1 MDIEQLKLILE
12 TLQGVG
18 HEAGNL
24 AVLYL
29 WLQFGASILGHLT
42 LASVFMGLFYVI
54 YRAIRMTQGHDQADD
69 FLREMRDQLGT
80 GVHGLRTGVY
90 GHLSSDERHR
100 TMAALRK
107 LVAKHKEQA

>member
-1 MDIEQLKLILE
+1 MEIEQLKLILE

-29 WLQFGASILGHLT
+29 WLQFGASILGNLT
-42 LASVFMGLFYVI
+42 IASVFIGLFYVI
-54 YRAIRMTQGHDQADD
+54 YRAIRMSQGHDEAEA

-80 GVHGLRTGVY
+80 GIY
-90 GHLSSDERHR
+90 GSLSSDERQR
-100 TMAALRK
+100 TMTALRK

>member
-29 WLQFGASILGHLT
+29 WLQFAGGVLTNLSIMGALLGIT
-42 LASVFMGLFYVI
+42 YFI
-54 YRAIRMTQGHDQADD
+54 YKAIRMSQGHDETET
-69 FLREMRDQLGT
+69 FLCEMRDQLGVGSRGILT
-80 GVHGLRTGVY
+80 KT
-90 GHLSSDERHR
+90 ERFS
-100 TMAALRK
+100 TMTALRQ
-107 LVAKHKEQA
+107 LVAKHKEKA

>member
-29 WLQFGASILGHLT
+29 WLQFAGG
-42 LASVFMGLFYVI
+42 VFTDLSFVMGIGGIGYVI
-54 YRAIRMTQGHDQADD
+54 YRAVRMSNGHDEADA

-80 GVHGLRTGVY
+80 GTG
-90 GHLSSDERHR
+90 GHLTDHERHR
-100 TMAALRK
+100 TMTALRK
-107 LVAKHKEQA
+107 LVAKEKEQA

>member
-1 MDIEQLKLILE
+1 MEIEQLKLILE

-29 WLQFGASILGHLT
+29 WLQFAGGVLTNLSIMGALLGVTYL
-42 LASVFMGLFYVI
+42 I
-54 YRAIRMTQGHDQADD
+54 YKAIMISQGHDETEA
-69 FLREMRDQLGT
+69 FLREMRDQLG
-80 GVHGLRTGVY
+80 TGVY

-100 TMAALRK
+100 TMTALRK

>member
-29 WLQFGASILGHLT
+29 WLQFGASALANLSLSGVFLGAGYL
-42 LASVFMGLFYVI
+42 I
-54 YRAIRMTQGHDQADD
+54 YRGIRMGTGGDVCEN

-80 GVHGLRTGVY
+80 GISGP
-90 GHLSSDERHR
+90 LSVSERDR
-100 TMAALRK
+100 TMTALRK

>member
-1 MDIEQLKLILE
+1 MEIEQLKLILE

-42 LASVFMGLFYVI
+42 LASVFIGLFYCI
-54 YRAIRMTQGHDQADD
+54 YRAIRTIQGNEEADA
-69 FLREMRDQLGT
+69 FFCSMRNQLFANT
-80 GVHGLRTGVY
+80 GRYLT
-90 GHLSSDERHR
+90 DEERQR
-100 TMAALRK
+100 TMTALRQ
-107 LVAKHKEQA
+107 LVAKHKEKA

>member
-1 MDIEQLKLILE
+1 MEIEQLKLILE

-29 WLQFGASILGHLT
+29 WLQFIGGVLT
-42 LASVFMGLFYVI
+42 NLSLIGVFLGLFYFI
-54 YRAIRMTQGHDQADD
+54 YRAIRMSNGHDQAED
-69 FLREMRDQLGT
+69 FLREMRDQLG
-80 GVHGLRTGVY
+80 TGVY

-100 TMAALRK
+100 TMTALRK

>member
-1 MDIEQLKLILE
+1 MEIEQLKLILE

-29 WLQFGASILGHLT
+29 WLQFAATTIGHL
-42 LASVFMGLFYVI
+42 LFAAFLGVAAYLI
-54 YRAIRMTQGHDQADD
+54 YKGIRMGTGADVCEQ
-69 FLREMRDQLGT
+69 FIREMRDQLGT
-80 GVHGLRTGVY
+80 GIHGTLTT
-90 GHLSSDERHR
+90 DERNR
-100 TMAALRK
+100 TMTALRK

>member
-24 AVLYL
+24 AALYL
-29 WLQFGASILGHLT
+29 WLQFAGGVLTNLSIMGALLGIT
-42 LASVFMGLFYVI
+42 YFI
-54 YRAIRMTQGHDQADD
+54 YKAVRISQGYDESEA
-69 FLREMRDQLGT
+69 FLCEMRDHLGT
-80 GVHGLRTGVY
+80 GVRGI
-90 GHLSSDERHR
+90 LSSDERHR
-100 TMAALRK
+100 TMTALRK

>member
-1 MDIEQLKLILE
+1 MEIEQLKLILE

-29 WLQFGASILGHLT
+29 WLQFAGGVLTNLSIMGALLGVT
-42 LASVFMGLFYVI
+42 YII
-54 YRAIRMTQGHDQADD
+54 YKAIMMSQNADEYEA
-69 FLREMRDQLGT
+69 FLCEMRDQLGT
-80 GVHGLRTGVY
+80 GSRGILTKA
-90 GHLSSDERHR
+90 ERVN
-100 TMAALRK
+100 TMTALRQ

>member
-1 MDIEQLKLILE
+1 MEIEQLKLILE

-29 WLQFGASILGHLT
+29 WLQFIGGVLTNLSIMGALLGI
-42 LASVFMGLFYVI
+42 AYFV
-54 YRAIRMTQGHDQADD
+54 YRAIRMSEGHDESES

-80 GVHGLRTGVY
+80 GVY
-90 GHLSSDERHR
+90 GHLSKDERQR
-100 TMAALRK
+100 TMTALRR
-107 LVAKHKEQA
+107 LVAKHKEQG

>member
-29 WLQFGASILGHLT
+29 WLQFAGGVLTNLSIAGVAVGAAYLGYRSIRVGYGVDTYDAFFRSMRNQLFANTGGYLT
-42 LASVFMGLFYVI
+42 
-54 YRAIRMTQGHDQADD
+54 D
-69 FLREMRDQLGT
+69 
-80 GVHGLRTGVY
+80 
-90 GHLSSDERHR
+90 DERQR
-100 TMAALRK
+100 TMTALRK
-107 LVAKHKEQA
+107 LVAEQKEQA

>member
-1 MDIEQLKLILE
+1 MEIEQLKLILE

-29 WLQFGASILGHLT
+29 WLQFAGGVLT
-42 LASVFMGLFYVI
+42 SLSLIGVFLGLFYFI
-54 YRAIRMTQGHDQADD
+54 YRAVRMSNGHDETET
-69 FLREMRDQLGT
+69 FFCEMRDQLGVGSRGILT
-80 GVHGLRTGVY
+80 KT
-90 GHLSSDERHR
+90 ERFS
-100 TMAALRK
+100 TMTALRQ

>member
-29 WLQFGASILGHLT
+29 WLQFGASILGNLT
-42 LASVFMGLFYVI
+42 LASVFIGLFYVI
-54 YRAIRMTQGHDQADD
+54 YRAIRISTGVDVCEN
-69 FLREMRDQLGT
+69 FIREMRDQLGT
-80 GVHGLRTGVY
+80 GIRGS
-90 GHLSSDERHR
+90 LSNDERDR
-100 TMAALRK
+100 TMDAIRRLAADKR
-107 LVAKHKEQA
+107 VKEQK

>member
-24 AVLYL
+24 AALYL
-29 WLQFGASILGHLT
+29 WLQFASGVLT
-42 LASVFMGLFYVI
+42 NLSLIGVFLGLFYFI
-54 YRAIRMTQGHDQADD
+54 YRAVRMSNGHDQADD

-80 GVHGLRTGVY
+80 GIHGTLTT
-90 GHLSSDERHR
+90 DERNR
-100 TMAALRK
+100 TITALRK
-107 LVAKHKEQA
+107 LVAKHKEQS

>member
-1 MDIEQLKLILE
+1 MEIEQLKLILE

-29 WLQFGASILGHLT
+29 WLQFAGGVLTSLSFTAVLLGVTYL
-42 LASVFMGLFYVI
+42 I
-54 YRAIRMTQGHDQADD
+54 YRAIMMSQGHDETET

-80 GVHGLRTGVY
+80 GTG
-90 GHLSSDERHR
+90 GHLTGHERHR
-100 TMAALRK
+100 TIAVLRQ
-107 LVAKHKEQA
+107 LVAKHKEKA

>member
-29 WLQFGASILGHLT
+29 WLQFIGGVLTNLSIMGALLGVT
-42 LASVFMGLFYVI
+42 YII
-54 YRAIRMTQGHDQADD
+54 YKAIMISQGHDESES
-69 FLREMRDQLGT
+69 FLCEMRDQLGT
-80 GVHGLRTGVY
+80 GVY
-90 GHLSSDERHR
+90 GHLSKDERQR
-100 TMAALRK
+100 TMTALRR

>member
-29 WLQFGASILGHLT
+29 WLQFAGSAVATLSIAGVIVGAVYFGYRSIRVGYGVDTYEAFFRDMRNQLFANTGGYLT
-42 LASVFMGLFYVI
+42 
-54 YRAIRMTQGHDQADD
+54 D
-69 FLREMRDQLGT
+69 
-80 GVHGLRTGVY
+80 
-90 GHLSSDERHR
+90 DERQR
-100 TMAALRK
+100 TMTALRQ